1 MKTLNEVLNE
11 KQKLEENMLELLK
24 EFNKKYPE
32 IIIEDVDLIC
42 CLERNLQGEIVIND
56 IVKVTLDLKI

>member
-1 MKTLNEVLNE
+1 MLNKLKED

-32 IIIEDVDLIC
+32 IIIEDVDLIH
-42 CLERNLQGEIVIND
+42 CLERNLQGQIVINE
-56 IVKVTLDLKI
+56 IVKIALDLKI

>member
-1 MKTLNEVLNE
+1 MLTELKND

-32 IIIEDVDLIC
+32 IIIEDVDLFR
-42 CLERNLQGEIVIND
+42 CLERNLQGEIVINE
-56 IVKVTLDLKI
+56 IVKVALNLKI

>member
-1 MKTLNEVLNE
+1 MLNELKND

-32 IIIEDVDLIC
+32 IIIEDVDLFL
-42 CLERNLQGEIVIND
+42 CLERNLQGEIVINE
-56 IVKVTLDLKI
+56 IVKVALNLKI

>member
-1 MKTLNEVLNE
+1 MLTEFKND

-32 IIIEDVDLIC
+32 IIVKDVDLTHL
-42 CLERNLQGEIVIND
+42 LERNLQGRIIINEII
-56 IVKVTLDLKI
+56 KVALDLKI

>member
-1 MKTLNEVLNE
+1 MKILNELKND

-32 IIIEDVDLIC
+32 IIIEDVDLFL
-42 CLERNLQGEIVIND
+42 CLERNLQGEIVINE
-56 IVKVTLDLKI
+56 IVKVALNLKI

>member
-32 IIIEDVDLIC
+32 IIIEDVDLFL
-42 CLERNLQGEIVIND
+42 CLEKNLQGEIVINE
-56 IVKVTLDLKI
+56 IVKVALNLKI